1 MKFISKKDYNLMFG
15 VMALVII
22 LVFAIL
28 TITGDDGILRLMKL
42 QKVKADMEK
51 ENRTLLEQN
60 LAYRQD
66 IKSLYQIPSIEA
78 RARESLGWVYPDEV
92 IYVDS
97 YQQ

>member
-1 MKFISKKDYNLMFG
+1 MNPNIAPDS
-15 VMALVII
+15 II
-22 LVFAIL
+22 VFAIL